1 MEGNQDRVD
10 GENNRC
16 LAAETV
22 GNEWRKRKIGLWAK
36 CIMTGSESRRE
47 G

>member
-1 MEGNQDRVD
+1 MKGEQEWED

-16 LAAETV
+16 LAVETV
-22 GNEWRKRKIGLWAK
+22 GNDWRKRKIGLWAK